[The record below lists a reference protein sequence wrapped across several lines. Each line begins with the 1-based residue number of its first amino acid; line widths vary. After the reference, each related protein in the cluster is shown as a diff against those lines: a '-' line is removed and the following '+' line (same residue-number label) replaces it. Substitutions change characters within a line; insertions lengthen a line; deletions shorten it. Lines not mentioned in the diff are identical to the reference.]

1 MSYPDSVRYLYALG
15 NEIRSVKLG
24 LDRMHMLLERL
35 GHPERRGRVVH
46 VAGTN
51 GKGSTCALIEAA
63 LRAAGYRTGL
73 FTSPHLIEP
82 TERIRIAGRPVSP
95 ADFATAFD
103 QVHAAALALLAEGRL
118 DHHPSYFE
126 TVTAMGFLLFAGAE
140 TGYTVLEVG
149 LGGRLDATNVVH
161 PALCAITRIDY
172 DHQQFLGDTI
182 EQIAAEKAGI
192 LKPGVPAVF
201 GPQRPEA
208 EAALEACA
216 RRLRIAPARA
226 AALPLEIIE
235 ESADG
240 THLIVDGLEV
250 VCPLA
255 GRHQVENAA
264 TAVAALRQLGISGEA
279 IQEGFR
285 AARWPGRLQR
295 ICRTPEILVDGAH
308 NPNGAEALAAHL
320 GRFYAGRRITLVY
333 ASMRDKPVAAIG
345 RILFPLADTV
355 ILTAPETDR
364 ALPPDELARL
374 APGSRLLQ
382 APHLDAAWKLIR
394 DPDLVVVTG
403 SLFLAGEAIRRW
415 DPARGGFAC

>member
-15 NEIRSVKLG
+15 NEIRSAKLG
-24 LDRMHMLLERL
+24 LDRMRVLLERL
-35 GHPERRGRVVH
+35 GHPERRGRFVH

-73 FTSPHLIEP
+73 FTSPHLLEP

-95 ADFATAFD
+95 AHFAAAFD

-126 TVTAMGFLLFAGAE
+126 TVTAMGFLLFAEAE

-149 LGGRLDATNVVH
+149 LGGRLDATNVVQ

-208 EAALEACA
+208 EAVLEAGA

-320 GRFYAGRRITLVY
+320 RRFYAGRRITLVY

-345 RILFPLADTV
+345 RILFPLAETV

-364 ALPPDELARL
+364 ALPPAELARL
-374 APGSRLLQ
+374 APESCLLQ
-382 APHLDAAWKLIR
+382 AAHLDAAWKLIR

>member
-15 NEIRSVKLG
+15 NEIRSAKLG
-24 LDRMHMLLERL
+24 LDRMQALLERL
-35 GHPERRGRVVH
+35 GHPERRGRFVH

-51 GKGSTCALIEAA
+51 GKGSTCALIDAA
-63 LRAAGYRTGL
+63 LRAAGHRTGL

-82 TERIRIAGRPVSP
+82 TERIRIGGRPVSP
-95 ADFATAFD
+95 ADFAAAFD
-103 QVHAAALALLAEGRL
+103 RVHAAALALLAEGRL

-126 TVTAMGFLLFAGAE
+126 TVTAMGFLLFAEAE
-140 TGYTVLEVG
+140 AGYTVLEVG
-149 LGGRLDATNVVH
+149 LGGRLDATNVVL

-208 EAALEACA
+208 EAVLEARA
-216 RRLRIAPARA
+216 RELKIAPVRA
-226 AALPLEIIE
+226 AEQRVQVLS
-235 ESADG
+235 ESSDG
-240 THLIVDGLEV
+240 TLLAVDGLEV
-250 VCPLA
+250 FCPLA

-264 TAVAALRQLGISGEA
+264 TAIAALRRLGISAEA

-285 AARWPGRLQR
+285 AARWPGRLQLV
-295 ICRTPEILVDGAH
+295 CRAPEILVDGAH

-320 GRFYAGRRITLVY
+320 RRFYAGRRITLIY

-345 RILFPLADTV
+345 RILFPLAETV
-355 ILTAPETDR
+355 ILTAPATDR

-374 APGSRLLQ
+374 TPASRLLQ
-382 APHLDAAWKLIR
+382 APHLGAAWELIR
-394 DPDLVVVTG
+394 DPDLVVITG

-415 DPARGGFAC
+415 DPAAGGFAC

>member
-15 NEIRSVKLG
+15 NEIRSAKLG
-24 LDRMHMLLERL
+24 LDRMRALLERL
-35 GHPERRGRVVH
+35 GHPERRGRFVH

-51 GKGSTCALIEAA
+51 GKGSTCALIEGA
-63 LRAAGYRTGL
+63 LRAAGHRTGL

-95 ADFATAFD
+95 ADFAAAFD
-103 QVHAAALALLAEGRL
+103 QVHAAALRLLAERRL

-126 TVTAMGFLLFAGAE
+126 TVTAMGFLLFAEAE

-208 EAALEACA
+208 DAVLTACA
-216 RRLRIAPARA
+216 RGLRIEPVRA
-226 AALPLEIIE
+226 AEQNVEILS
-235 ESADG
+235 ESSGG
-240 THLIVDGLEV
+240 TLLRVSGLEV
-250 VCPLA
+250 FCPLA

-264 TAVAALRQLGISGEA
+264 TAVAALRQLGIPGEA
-279 IQEGFR
+279 IAEGFR

-295 ICRTPEILVDGAH
+295 VCRSPEILVDGAH
-308 NPNGAEALAAHL
+308 NVNGAEALAAHL
-320 GRFYAGRRITLVY
+320 RRFYAGRRITLVY
-333 ASMRDKPVAAIG
+333 GSMRDKPVAAIG
-345 RILFPLADTV
+345 RILFPLAETV
-355 ILTAPETDR
+355 ILTAPDTDR
-364 ALPPDELARL
+364 ALSPEELTRL
-374 APGSRLLQ
+374 APESRLLQ
-382 APHLDAAWKLIR
+382 APNLDAAWELIR
-394 DPDLVVVTG
+394 DPDLVVITG

-415 DPARGGFAC
+415 DPARGGFSC